1 MSHVSGVPEGGGRRA
16 LAWRLLLGYLPGKRK
31 HWAEVIREKRALYTQ
46 LIQEMIVTGPEDKS
60 PELEDHPLNPNPTS
74 QWQSFFKDNE
84 VKKFSAVV
92 CVIVS
97 EFESVFIS

>member
-1 MSHVSGVPEGGGRRA
+1 MSHCSGVPEGGGRRA
-16 LAWRLLLGYLPGKRK
+16 LAWRLLLGYLPGKRQ
-31 HWAEVIREKRALYTQ
+31 HWAEVIRKKRALYTQ

-84 VKKFSAVV
+84 VKFSVIICAV
-92 CVIVS
+92 
-97 EFESVFIS
+97 FESVYIS

>member
-1 MSHVSGVPEGGGRRA
+1 MPHNSGVPEGGGRRA

-31 HWAEVIREKRALYTQ
+31 HWAEVTREKRALYTQ

-84 VKKFSAVV
+84 VKFSAVL
-92 CVIVS
+92 CVVIS
-97 EFESVFIS
+97 DFESVFIS